1 MREHSLE
8 AYHEGMKF
16 EKSLVE
22 RRRKDGVGEE
32 REGRETCLPTME
44 EREVDKGNEIRERN
58 IIIFFLKKLN

>member
-22 RRRKDGVGEE
+22 RGRKDGVGEE
-32 REGRETCLPTME
+32 REEGRCLANNYR
-44 EREVDKGNEIRERN
+44 REKRIRIIRYFGTN
-58 IIIFFLKKLN
+58 IK